1 MDKNKDSSK
10 VVATKKKTTTATD
23 YSSSLSSSSSPPS
36 SDGVGTSVP
45 TVRSLMTKMEMPMA
59 DVTLAMT
66 IISLVWKSRIGLGW
80 IPFGIGSAFD
90 RIFAVPREGDS
101 SGSSVGG
108 DGDFGKNRPAQYPRR
123 VGGNNDGDD
132 DDDDEQFWVWIYFC
146 MYGIL
151 GFFAQYG
158 GRKLSQDQPL
168 VRWSLLYGTFHIVLA
183 GHHLMWSL
191 SGWWNGGPQSTYGKL
206 ELWRYELPGLYPVTA
221 LASLIM
227 MIQAGR
233 IISMALVSSSSSRGR
248 RGSKG
253 RLAYMHLTKIRQIKT
268 ILDFGSIWTLFSFIF
283 FWIFNVVGFDPPMIV
298 DRVLWAL
305 TMYPL
310 PFIAS
315 MGFLSISTIKVKKQV
330 FPK

>member
-1 MDKNKDSSK
+1 MVKNKDSNK
-10 VVATKKKTTTATD
+10 VVGTG
-23 YSSSLSSSSSPPS
+23 SSSPS
-36 SDGVGTSVP
+36 SSTSDGLGAVVP
-45 TVRSLMTKMEMPMA
+45 SAQSLMMKIEMPMA
-59 DVTLAMT
+59 DLTLVMT
-66 IISLVWKSRIGLGW
+66 IISLIWKSRIGLGW
-80 IPFGIGSAFD
+80 LPFGIGTAFD
-90 RIFAVPREGDS
+90 RIMAGPREGGS
-101 SGSSVGG
+101 SGSSSIGG
-108 DGDFGKNRPAQYPRR
+108 DFDGGFDNNRPAQYPRR
-123 VGGNNDGDD
+123 VGGNNNN
-132 DDDDEQFWVWIYFC
+132 DEQFWVWVYFC

-191 SGWWNGGPQSTYGKL
+191 SGWWYGGQQSTYGKL
-206 ELWRYELPGLYPVTA
+206 ELWRYDLPGLYPVTA
-221 LASLIM
+221 LASFIM
-227 MIQAGR
+227 MLQAGR

-268 ILDFGSIWTLFSFIF
+268 VLDLCSVWTLFSFIF
-283 FWIFNVVGFDPPMIV
+283 FWIFNIIGFDPPMIV

-315 MGFLSISTIKVKKQV
+315 TGFLSVSTIKVKKQV
-330 FPK
+330 FPA